1 MATGG
6 IDMMT
11 ARISEACEAGEK
23 FVEIFYETMDKRRQV
38 GGVDTRCSLIF
49 LIKAQQLLS
58 LYAMYMHV
66 NPLCNSTDH
75 TLKH

>member
-6 IDMMT
+6 IDMMS

-38 GGVDTRCSLIF
+38 SGVDTRCSLVF
-49 LIKAQQLLS
+49 S
-58 LYAMYMHV
+58 
-66 NPLCNSTDH
+66 N
-75 TLKH
+75 